1 MLFILATLALIISTW
16 YLGLEKSY
24 FLLKSAYHIISKRLL
39 LSAEIFVGD
48 NHNHFMV
55 RGRFSDLDEISFC
68 VPSLNNMNKYT
79 IKAISITS
87 DEIKTIG
94 LIKIVDCYLG
104 ADVSCDILGVYRII
118 VWVYDNLGNLI
129 GTEEITNSRTIR
141 NTVLDIINKPRNV
154 NINTTIKDIPD
165 SEIEPEADEQD

>member
-1 MLFILATLALIISTW
+1 MLFIFATLLLIISIW

-24 FLLKSAYHIISKRLL
+24 FLLKSLYHIISKRLL

-48 NHNHFMV
+48 NHNHFMI
-55 RGRFSDLDEISFC
+55 RGRFTDLDEISFC
-68 VPSLNNMNKYT
+68 VPSLNNMHKYT

-104 ADVSCDILGVYRII
+104 TDVSCDILGVYRII

-129 GTEEITNSRTIR
+129 GTEEITSSRTIR
-141 NTVLDIINKPRNV
+141 DTVLDIINKPRN
-154 NINTTIKDIPD
+154 NIINSVIRDIPE
-165 SEIEPEADEQD
+165 SSIEPEADEQD